1 MFASQQARMAETCM
15 LYLKELSIHSEQS
28 ETGKNSWGFPG
39 DWVVSVRLLEDTS
52 YIQGSQALRNE
63 PVA

>member
-1 MFASQQARMAETCM
+1 MKSSLWLEKNYGWSYICKPASKNGSQWAETCM

-39 DWVVSVRLLEDTS
+39 
-52 YIQGSQALRNE
+52 G
-63 PVA
+63 